1 MPGPGLTPGA
11 TRPSLAAILLAAGEG
26 RRMGRPK
33 ALLEFPGGAAPRTSI
48 DLCLAALAAA
58 DCSEII
64 VVLGAAAAD
73 IAPRGPAAR
82 ARAIINPRWAE
93 GMVTSIQAG
102 LRALAGEYA
111 ACLLQL
117 VDTPL
122 ASPALV
128 AELAALWR
136 RTGAPLALISDGRR
150 TGHPV
155 IFERALAGEILA
167 LEASQGANEVL
178 CRHRSRAVYLETDEP
193 GPFID
198 LDTPED
204 YRSARARHDILK
216 GRG

>member
-1 MPGPGLTPGA
+1 MPGSRLTPDPGA
-11 TRPSLAAILLAAGEG
+11 LAAILLAAGEG

-33 ALLEFPGGAAPRTSI
+33 ALLEFPGGRAL

-58 DCSEII
+58 DCSEIV
-64 VVLGAAAAD
+64 VVLGAGAAK
-73 IAPRGPAAR
+73 IAPWVHAER
-82 ARAIINPRWAE
+82 ARAVVNERWAA
-93 GMVTSIQAG
+93 GMVTSIQTG
-102 LRALAGEYA
+102 LCDLEGDYA
-111 ACLLQL
+111 ACLLHL

-136 RTGAPLALISDGRR
+136 RTGAPLALLSDGRR

-155 IFERALAGEILA
+155 IFDRALAARILRLDA
-167 LEASQGANEVL
+167 TSGANEL
-178 CRHRSRAVYLETDEP
+178 LRRHRDRAVYLETDET

-204 YRSARARHDILK
+204 YERVKRLSGA
-216 GRG
+216 